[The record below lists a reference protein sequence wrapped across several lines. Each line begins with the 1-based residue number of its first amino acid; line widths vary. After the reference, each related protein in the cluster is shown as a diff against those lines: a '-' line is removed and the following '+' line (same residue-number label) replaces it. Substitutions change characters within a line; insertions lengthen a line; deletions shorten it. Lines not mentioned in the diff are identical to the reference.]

1 MDDIYLLRPRLCLL
15 LPFFSFLFFVCRRCV
30 NGVQRCFLNSYGAT
44 TGKARQHRHQFF
56 VHLKRKN
63 SRSTAAFGRGVCAGG
78 CDGGLLHSSTESLS
92 PVLAVGH
99 EEQHLADATETIFQG
114 GEGQERQ
121 LGSTF

>member
-1 MDDIYLLRPRLCLL
+1 ME
-15 LPFFSFLFFVCRRCV
+15 SSVA
-30 NGVQRCFLNSYGAT
+30 FLNSYGAT

-99 EEQHLADATETIFQG
+99 EEQHLADATETIFQR